1 MPRFSKT
8 CEMPVSGLRL
18 LGRRGKDPGL
28 EEVLAELRE
37 AGVDIIDVKVNMGG
51 SMWRGMTAVYT
62 LVYEAEAPIDGEQN
76 RTGSARA
83 RAPRGVNR

>member
-8 CEMPVSGLRL
+8 CEMRVSGIRL
-18 LGRRGKDPGL
+18 PGRRENNPDL

-37 AGVDIIDVKVNMGG
+37 AGADIVDMKVNMGG

-62 LVYEAEAPIDGEQN
+62 LVYEADAPIDGEQPEQEPPD
-76 RTGSARA
+76 RDPLEG
-83 RAPRGVNR
+83 

>member
-62 LVYEAEAPIDGEQN
+62 LVYEAEAPIDGEQTEQDPPE
-76 RTGSARA
+76 REPPEG
-83 RAPRGVNR
+83 